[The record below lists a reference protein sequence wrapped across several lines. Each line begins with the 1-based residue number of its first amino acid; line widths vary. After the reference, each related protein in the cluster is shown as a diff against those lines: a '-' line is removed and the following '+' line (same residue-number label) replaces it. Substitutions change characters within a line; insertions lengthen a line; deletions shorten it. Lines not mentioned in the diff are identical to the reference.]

1 MALEIQASKLRID
14 VSRYE
19 LTVNGKRARLER
31 QPMELFIL
39 FVQKRG
45 QLVTRDEIIE
55 RLWGKDVFVEVDRS
69 INSAVRK
76 IRTVLGDDPAQP
88 HYLETV
94 VGKGYRFVGEIEVV
108 GPATEDNERPMPATA
123 ERSRGMGRRLLISVA
138 LAAVVA
144 AALWG
149 WLRRHQN
156 AEPGSVQIRSLAV
169 LPLVNLSGDPAQEYF
184 ADGMTDELITEIA
197 QVGSLRVTSRTSSMR
212 YKATAKSAPE
222 IAKELNVDAVLEG
235 SVARSGGRV
244 RITAQ
249 LIDARADKHLW
260 ANSYETEQ
268 KDVLGM
274 EDEVARDVVK
284 QIRLRLTALEQER
297 LSRSRLVNPE
307 AHEAYLKGLYYW
319 NKRDRKGLE
328 KAIEYFNQAIAKDPN
343 YAQPYAG
350 LAESYIPLTYFGY
363 LRGTEARAKVAATA
377 ARALELDDSLAEAH
391 TALGS
396 AKSFYDYKWEAAE
409 KEFLRAIELNP
420 SYATAH
426 AWYAQL
432 LGSESRSDEALAQG
446 KRALE
451 LDPLSLIINAGWG
464 HRLYR
469 ARRYDE
475 ALAYLNH
482 AALELDPNFSSTHW
496 NLGLV
501 YTQQKNFPAAIREL
515 ETAEKLFHDENA
527 LVLGGLGY
535 AYGASGDTTRAHAI
549 LGRLEHRARDEY
561 VDPYAFALVYTG
573 LKNKDQA
580 FAWLQKASED
590 RDCWITFLNA
600 EPALDELRGDPRFQ
614 DLLRRMDFAH

>member
-1 MALEIQASKLRID
+1 MALETQASKLRID

-69 INSAVRK
+69 INRAVRK
-76 IRTVLGDDPAQP
+76 IRTVLADDPAQP

-123 ERSRGMGRRLLISVA
+123 EPSRGMGRRLLISVA

-149 WLRRHQN
+149 WLRRRQN
-156 AEPGSVQIRSLAV
+156 AEPGSGQIRSLAV

-260 ANSYETEQ
+260 ASSYETEQ
-268 KDVLGM
+268 RDVLGM

-297 LSRSRLVNPE
+297 LSRPRLVN
-307 AHEAYLKGLYYW
+307 HEAYLKGLYYW

-396 AKSFYDYKWEAAE
+396 AKSFYDYNWEAAE

-426 AWYAQL
+426 AW
-432 LGSESRSDEALAQG
+432 
-446 KRALE
+446 
-451 LDPLSLIINAGWG
+451 
-464 HRLYR
+464 
-469 ARRYDE
+469 
-475 ALAYLNH
+475 
-482 AALELDPNFSSTHW
+482 
-496 NLGLV
+496 
-501 YTQQKNFPAAIREL
+501 
-515 ETAEKLFHDENA
+515 
-527 LVLGGLGY
+527 
-535 AYGASGDTTRAHAI
+535 
-549 LGRLEHRARDEY
+549 
-561 VDPYAFALVYTG
+561 
-573 LKNKDQA
+573 
-580 FAWLQKASED
+580 
-590 RDCWITFLNA
+590 
-600 EPALDELRGDPRFQ
+600 
-614 DLLRRMDFAH
+614 